1 MPLFYGRDV
10 VYTSSLSFSH
20 VAVSDNGPVEKPD
33 MSMLKAYANI
43 IEREGWNHVDATPV
57 TDYNKIT
64 DKLALFIVSIVGF
77 NIPMSWSE
85 PRYDENGRFSVQAM
99 ILEVALRGSQIPR
112 WAYYLGISNLKI
124 IDEADTRF
132 EQFMRERLAGCETQ
146 LRKLHDA
153 GGASNTEIAESIKD
167 IFGGLVNARVSEG
180 KLTLSDEE
188 IIGNCFVFVFA
199 GHGTV
204 PRLIAASVANLHQWV
219 YDSITSVLGDR
230 IPTFEDYNDLTGVLS
245 CIYEALRLYPAV
257 YMMGKHTA
265 RDFIFAL
272 PRCDKPVIIEEI
284 FVKKGTPVHLVLIGM
299 LYDLQT
305 YPDPESFKPERWID
319 ALSPQASGSSTI
331 TRDTAASE
339 VSASSSASTHKAL

>member
-1 MPLFYGRDV
+1 
-10 VYTSSLSFSH
+10 
-20 VAVSDNGPVEKPD
+20 
-33 MSMLKAYANI
+33 
-43 IEREGWNHVDATPV
+43 
-57 TDYNKIT
+57 
-64 DKLALFIVSIVGF
+64 
-77 NIPMSWSE
+77 MSWSE

-230 IPTFEDYNDLTGVLS
+230 IPTFDDYDDLTGVLS

-265 RDFIFAL
+265 RDFTFAL

-299 LYDLQT
+299 LYDPQA
-305 YPDPESFKPERWID
+305 YPDPESFKPERLLSSLPD
-319 ALSPQASGSSTI
+319 RTTVTMTTAPCGALLAI
-331 TRDTAASE
+331 
-339 VSASSSASTHKAL
+339 